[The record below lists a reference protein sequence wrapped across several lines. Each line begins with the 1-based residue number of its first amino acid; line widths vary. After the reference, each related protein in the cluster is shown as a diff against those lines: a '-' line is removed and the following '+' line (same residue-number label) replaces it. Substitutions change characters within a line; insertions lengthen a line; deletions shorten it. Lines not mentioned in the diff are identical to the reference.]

1 MHIVFRFVKDIS
13 TPDIAATPIMTITII
28 GSGKVGASAAL
39 NCGLR
44 ELDRDILLLDIIQG
58 LPQGEA
64 MDINHQLSERGA
76 DAIARGSN
84 NYEDMRGSDYA
95 VLVAG
100 VGRKPGM
107 TRMDLLKINA
117 GIVKDVSSK
126 IANYAKD
133 AIIVV
138 VTNPLDPMTY
148 LSLKVV
154 GARKNKVMGMGG
166 MLDLSRFKSFI
177 QDATEMSRDSIQA
190 MVISEHGENM
200 LPLTRFSSI
209 GGIPLHD
216 FISREKASE
225 IFEKTRKVAADV
237 IALKGATVYAPGN
250 AVATMLE
257 SSIKDKKLVI
267 PVSAFLE
274 GEYGVSDACIG
285 VPVVVGAEGIERI
298 IELKLDNFEQE
309 IFSKGVISV
318 REAIAALPL

>member
-1 MHIVFRFVKDIS
+1 
-13 TPDIAATPIMTITII
+13 MTITVI

-44 ELDRDILLLDIIQG
+44 ELDNDVLLLDIVQG

-64 MDINHQLSERGA
+64 MDINHQLSERGS

-84 NYEDMRGSDYA
+84 NYEDMRGSDYV

-117 GIVKDVSSK
+117 GIVKDVAGK
-126 IANYAKD
+126 IATYAKD
-133 AIIVV
+133 ATVIV

-148 LSLKVV
+148 LAIKAI
-154 GARKNKVMGMGG
+154 GANKQKVMGMGG

-177 QDATEMSRDSIQA
+177 QEATGVSRESIRA

-200 LPLTRFSSI
+200 LPLTRFASL

-216 FISREKASE
+216 FITKEKATE
-225 IFEKTRKVAADV
+225 IFEKTRKVAAEV

-250 AVATMLE
+250 SVATMIE
-257 SSIKDKKLVI
+257 SMARNKKMVI
-267 PVSAFLE
+267 PVSAYLE
-274 GEYGVSDACIG
+274 GQYGVSDLCIG
-285 VPVVVGAEGIERI
+285 VPAVIGAGGVEKVV
-298 IELKLDNFEQE
+298 ELKLDSFEQDV
-309 IFSKGVISV
+309 FDKGVASV
-318 REAIAALPL
+318 REAIKALPL

>member
-1 MHIVFRFVKDIS
+1 
-13 TPDIAATPIMTITII
+13 MTITVV

-44 ELDRDILLLDIIQG
+44 ELDKDILLLDIVQG

-64 MDINHQLSERGA
+64 MDINHQLSERGS
-76 DAIARGSN
+76 DSIARGSN
-84 NYEDMRGSDYA
+84 NYEDMRGSNYV

-107 TRMDLLKINA
+107 TRMDLLKTNA
-117 GIVKDVSSK
+117 GIVKDVASK
-126 IANYAKD
+126 IASYAKD

-148 LSLKVV
+148 LVLKML
-154 GARKNKVMGMGG
+154 GSQKNKVMGMGG

-177 QDATEMSRDSIQA
+177 HDAIKLSRDSIQA

-216 FISREKASE
+216 FVSKQKAMD
-225 IFEKTRKVAADV
+225 IFEKTRGVAAEV

-257 SSIKDKKLVI
+257 STIKDKKLVI
-267 PVSAFLE
+267 PVSALLE
-274 GEYGVSDACIG
+274 GEYGVSDVCIG
-285 VPVVVGAEGIERI
+285 VPAVIGAGGIERI
-298 IELKLDNFEQE
+298 IELKLDGFEQD
-309 IFSKGVISV
+309 IFNKGVTNV
-318 REAIAALPL
+318 KEAIKALPL

>member
-1 MHIVFRFVKDIS
+1 
-13 TPDIAATPIMTITII
+13 MTITII

-44 ELDRDILLLDIIQG
+44 ELDRDILLLDIVQG

-76 DAIARGSN
+76 DTIVRGSN
-84 NYEDMRGSDYA
+84 NYEDVRDSEYV

-117 GIVKDVSSK
+117 GIVKDVVSK
-126 IANYAKD
+126 IALYAKD
-133 AIIVV
+133 ATVIVI
-138 VTNPLDPMTY
+138 TNPLDPMTY
-148 LSLKVV
+148 FTLKTL
-154 GARKNKVMGMGG
+154 GAKKNKVMGMGG

-177 QDATEMSRDSIQA
+177 QDATNISRSSIQA

-209 GGIPLHD
+209 GGIPLNE
-216 FISREKASE
+216 FISKDKATE

-237 IALKGATVYAPGN
+237 IALKGATVHAPGN

-257 SSIKDKKLVI
+257 SVIRDKKLVI
-267 PVSAFLE
+267 PVSTLLE
-274 GEYGVSDACIG
+274 GEYGFYDLCIG
-285 VPVVVGAEGIERI
+285 VPVIIGAEGVERI
-298 IELKLDNFEQE
+298 IELKLDSFEQD
-309 IFSKGVISV
+309 IFSKGVASV
-318 REAIAALPL
+318 KEAIRALPL

>member
-1 MHIVFRFVKDIS
+1 
-13 TPDIAATPIMTITII
+13 MTITII

-44 ELDRDILLLDIIQG
+44 ELDKNILLLDIVQG

-64 MDINHQLSERGA
+64 MDINHQLSERGS
-76 DAIARGSN
+76 DAIVRGSN
-84 NYEDMRGSDYA
+84 NYEDMRNSDYL

-107 TRMDLLKINA
+107 TRMDLLKTNA
-117 GIVKDVSSK
+117 GIVRDVAKK
-126 IANYAKD
+126 IASYTKD
-133 AIIVV
+133 ATIVV

-148 LSLKVV
+148 LALKTV
-154 GARKNKVMGMGG
+154 GAKKSKIMGMGG

-177 QDATEMSRDSIQA
+177 QEATEVSRDSIQA

-209 GGIPLHD
+209 GGIPLHE
-216 FISREKASE
+216 FISKDMAKE
-225 IFEKTRKVAADV
+225 IVEKTRKVAAEV

-257 SSIKDKKLVI
+257 SVILDKKLVI
-267 PVSAFLE
+267 PVSAMLE
-274 GEYGVSDACIG
+274 GEYGVSDLCIG
-285 VPVVVGAEGIERI
+285 VPAVIGDGGVERV
-298 IELKLDNFEQE
+298 IELSLDDFEQD
-309 IFSKGVISV
+309 IFNKGVASV
-318 REAIAALPL
+318 REAIEALPL

>member
-1 MHIVFRFVKDIS
+1 
-13 TPDIAATPIMTITII
+13 MTITII

-39 NCGLR
+39 NCGMR

-64 MDINHQLSERGA
+64 MDINHQLSERGT

-84 NYEDMRGSDYA
+84 NYEEMRDSDFV

-107 TRMDLLKINA
+107 TRMDLLKTNA
-117 GIVKDVSSK
+117 GIVKDVASK
-126 IANYAKD
+126 IAGYARD
-133 AIIVV
+133 ATIVV

-148 LSLKVV
+148 LALMTIGSQ
-154 GARKNKVMGMGG
+154 KNKVMGMGG

-177 QDATEMSRDSIQA
+177 QEATGLSRDSIQA

-209 GGIPLHD
+209 GGVPLHD
-216 FISREKASE
+216 FISKEKSNE
-225 IFEKTRKVAADV
+225 LFEKTRKVAAEV

-250 AVATMLE
+250 AVATMIE
-257 SSIKDKKLVI
+257 SVAKDKKLVI
-267 PVSAFLE
+267 PVSAYLQ
-274 GEYGVSDACIG
+274 GEYGISDICIG
-285 VPVVVGAEGIERI
+285 VPAVIGADGVERI
-298 IELKLDNFEQE
+298 IELKLDAFEQDV
-309 IFSKGVISV
+309 FSKGVTSV
-318 REAIAALPL
+318 REAVKALPL

>member
-1 MHIVFRFVKDIS
+1 MPLVARS
-13 TPDIAATPIMTITII
+13 AMTITII

-44 ELDRDILLLDIIQG
+44 ELDRHILLLDIVEG

-64 MDINHQLSERGA
+64 MDINHQLSER
-76 DAIARGSN
+76 DSDTLVRGSN
-84 NYEDMRGSDYA
+84 NYEELRDSDYI

-117 GIVKDVSSK
+117 GIVKDVVSK
-126 IANYAKD
+126 ITQYSRD
-133 AIIVV
+133 ATVVV

-148 LSLKVV
+148 FTLKTL
-154 GARKNKVMGMGG
+154 RTKRNKVMGMGG

-177 QDATEMSRDSIQA
+177 QDATNISRSSIQA

-209 GGIPLHD
+209 GGIPLHE
-216 FISREKASE
+216 FISKDKAME
-225 IFEKTRKVAADV
+225 IFEKTRKVAAEV

-257 SSIKDKKLVI
+257 SIIRNKKLVT
-267 PVSAFLE
+267 PVSTLLE
-274 GEYGVSDACIG
+274 GEYGFHDVCIG
-285 VPVVVGAEGIERI
+285 VPVIIGAEGVERI
-298 IELKLDNFEQE
+298 VEIKLDSFEQE
-309 IFSKGVISV
+309 IFNKGITSV
-318 REAIAALPL
+318 KEAIKALPL

>member
-1 MHIVFRFVKDIS
+1 
-13 TPDIAATPIMTITII
+13 MTITII

-39 NCGLR
+39 NCGMR

-64 MDINHQLSERGA
+64 MDINHQLSERGT

-84 NYEDMRGSDYA
+84 NYEEMRDSDFV

-107 TRMDLLKINA
+107 TRMDLLKTNA
-117 GIVKDVSSK
+117 GIVKDVASK
-126 IANYAKD
+126 IAGYARD
-133 AIIVV
+133 ATIVV

-148 LSLKVV
+148 LALMTIGSQ
-154 GARKNKVMGMGG
+154 KNKVMGMGG

-177 QDATEMSRDSIQA
+177 QEATGLSRDSIQA

-209 GGIPLHD
+209 GGVPLHD
-216 FISREKASE
+216 FISKEKSNE
-225 IFEKTRKVAADV
+225 LFEKTRKVAAEV

-250 AVATMLE
+250 AVATMIE
-257 SSIKDKKLVI
+257 SVAKDKKLVI
-267 PVSAFLE
+267 PVSAYLQ
-274 GEYGVSDACIG
+274 GEYGISDICIG
-285 VPVVVGAEGIERI
+285 VPAVIGADGVERI
-298 IELKLDNFEQE
+298 IELKLDAFEQDV
-309 IFSKGVISV
+309 FSKGVASV
-318 REAIAALPL
+318 REAVKALPL

>member
-1 MHIVFRFVKDIS
+1 MK
-13 TPDIAATPIMTITII
+13 ITVI

-44 ELDRDILLLDIIQG
+44 ELANEILLLDIVQG

-64 MDINHQLSERGA
+64 MDINHQLSECGS
-76 DAIARGSN
+76 DSLARGSN
-84 NYEDMRGSDYA
+84 NYEDMRGSDYV

-117 GIVKDVSSK
+117 GIVKDVAGK
-126 IANYAKD
+126 IASFAKD
-133 AIIVV
+133 ATVIV

-148 LSLKVV
+148 LAMKAIGSSSKQ
-154 GARKNKVMGMGG
+154 KVMGMGG

-177 QDATEMSRDSIQA
+177 QEATGVSRESIQA

-216 FISREKASE
+216 FISKEKAAE
-225 IFEKTRKVAADV
+225 IFEKTRKVAAEV

-250 AVATMLE
+250 AVATMVE
-257 SSIKDKKLVI
+257 SMARDKKTVI
-267 PVSAFLE
+267 PVSAYLD
-274 GEYGVSDACIG
+274 GQYGVSDLCIG
-285 VPVVVGAEGIERI
+285 VPAVIGAGGVEKV
-298 IELKLDNFEQE
+298 IELKLDGAEQDV
-309 IFSKGVISV
+309 FNKGVASV
-318 REAIAALPL
+318 REAIKALPL